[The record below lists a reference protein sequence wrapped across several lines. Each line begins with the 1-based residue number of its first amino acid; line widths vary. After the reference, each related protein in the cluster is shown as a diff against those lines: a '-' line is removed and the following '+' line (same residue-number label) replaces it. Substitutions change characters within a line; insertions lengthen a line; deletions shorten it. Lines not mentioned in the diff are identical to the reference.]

1 MDKQNRDMEQQVW
14 QRVRSAREEAPW
26 NELRQLQREAME
38 LAAIYRSLSAQMA
51 GKPQERVKQLYAGE
65 KANAAALVG
74 IGKLSRQ
81 GGENLKLWQ
90 PGNEEPSRLLERCY
104 HRTRKCMTEY
114 LARSV
119 DGEFGVVF
127 EKMAKREGEHCV
139 MIAEILG
146 SLK

>member
-14 QRVRSAREEAPW
+14 QRVRSAREEAPR

-90 PGNEEPSRLLERCY
+90 PGNEELFRLLERCY

-127 EKMAKREGEHCV
+127 EKMAKREGEHCAV
-139 MIAEILG
+139 IAEVLG